1 MSSPSAGAS
10 SPLPNLTGTFV
21 DEGYLELV
29 QLLASDATSQV
40 YKAFDTNSL
49 PEDPV
54 YYAVKC
60 MWNGATGSQRVTDL
74 QHEFG
79 MHRAVSHLPGVVR
92 FHYTFTDGEHHEF
105 HGLYVDCPGRIR
117 DAFLQLIDA
126 VAECH
131 HQGVYHRDLRPSHV
145 SCNSRGTGIQQE
157 STQFQVGSGRY
168 MSPGSMCRLTRDS
181 YSPRDSDLW
190 ALAMILFTLITGTT
204 PWAVPDSSD
213 AGYAAYRADE
223 DNHLVEAFHL
233 TPAANDF
240 FRRCFTADPADGPT

>member
-1 MSSPSAGAS
+1 M
-10 SPLPNLTGTFV
+10 
-21 DEGYLELV
+21 

-60 MWNGATGSQRVTDL
+60 MRNGATGSQRVTDL

-105 HGLYVDCPGRIR
+105 VFMLLDLVTDTLYDTTFKRGLYVDCPGRIR

-145 SCNSRGTGIQQE
+145 SCNSRGTGIRLTNFGLATKEQE

-168 MSPGSMCRLTRDS
+168 MSPGS
-181 YSPRDSDLW
+181 
-190 ALAMILFTLITGTT
+190 
-204 PWAVPDSSD
+204 
-213 AGYAAYRADE
+213 
-223 DNHLVEAFHL
+223 
-233 TPAANDF
+233 
-240 FRRCFTADPADGPT
+240 